1 VTSDWRADLAR
12 LQKAALIDTTRPK
25 AVRVADFLDGGGDNF
40 EADRKAARALIATS
54 PVIAMIAPAWRG
66 FTRRVLRYLVREAGV
81 RQFLFVGMTMTAAN
95 AHDVVWSE
103 DPDCRIVL
111 ADDDPL
117 VVAHAR
123 AHMRPNGDDGHGA
136 VGVVPVGLRDPGAI
150 IAGARATLDFG
161 QPIAVVLFFVL
172 AFVDDTAAAAHIV
185 AELADALPSG
195 GYVALHHLTGDPDP
209 ALAAAARRWN
219 QQSPQKITLRSRA
232 AVESLVAGL
241 EPVDPG
247 LVLIDDWRPS
257 PGAPEA
263 PGAPR
268 AVPGAPGAPDAPG
281 APRAAP
287 VIPLYGVVARKPLT
301 RAARPPRAGRGGRPR
316 RGSGPRPRSGTD
328 ASSLISVRGRRQA
341 RRSGPRNRAAAARRR
356 SSRR

>member
-1 VTSDWRADLAR
+1 VTNDWRADLAR
-12 LQKAALIDTTRPK
+12 LEKAALIDTTRPK

-40 EADRKAARALIATS
+40 EADRKAARALIATA
-54 PVIAMIAPAWRG
+54 PVIGLIAPAWRG

-95 AHDVVWSE
+95 AHEVVWSE
-103 DPDCRIVL
+103 DPGGRIVL

-161 QPIAVVLFFVL
+161 QPIAVILFFVL
-172 AFVDDTAAAAHIV
+172 AFIEGTAAAARIV
-185 AELADALPSG
+185 SELADALSPGS
-195 GYVALHHLTGDPDP
+195 YVAIHHLTGDLDP
-209 ALAAAARRWN
+209 ALAIAARRWN

-241 EPVDPG
+241 EPVAPG
-247 LVLIDDWRPS
+247 LVLVEDWRPS
-257 PGAPEA
+257 P
-263 PGAPR
+263 
-268 AVPGAPGAPDAPG
+268 DAP
-281 APRAAP
+281 AAAA
-287 VIPLYGVVARKPLT
+287 VIPLYGVVARTALT
-301 RAARPPRAGRGGRPR
+301 RAARPPRAGRGDRPPR
-316 RGSGPRPRSGTD
+316 VSGPLPRSGKA
-328 ASSLISVRGRRQA
+328 ASSLISVRDRRVRRS
-341 RRSGPRNRAAAARRR
+341 RRSGPGNRAAAARRT